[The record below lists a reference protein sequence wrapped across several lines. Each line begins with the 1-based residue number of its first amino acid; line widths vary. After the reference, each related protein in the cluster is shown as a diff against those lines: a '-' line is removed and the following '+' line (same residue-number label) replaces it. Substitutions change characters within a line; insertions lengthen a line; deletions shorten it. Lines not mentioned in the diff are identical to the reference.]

1 MAGNTDLSTADY
13 LIKYMYKD
21 GLDEDALTS
30 SNALLA
36 YVERDYDFTSS
47 KGKVI
52 AAPGT
57 NAQAGSVTNAD
68 AYAARAGS
76 TGVNFTVPVRRM
88 FAFGALSS
96 DLVRLTEAGS
106 DESQFANA
114 LSRDIDTAT
123 EAFGQE
129 INQRLYGR
137 NIGERARVHATTA
150 ISTTVLTLANPE
162 DANFFSVD
170 MRVSAI
176 DPATGSYR
184 DSGDFVTLTNVDP
197 VAGTLTADANWSNIA
212 SIALGDILVRWGTR
226 NASLD
231 GLAGW
236 NPSTANLSASFLGV
250 NQTINRATVA
260 GMYADV
266 SGYSIRQA
274 FIKASAVSENLLGRH
289 GASSSPW
296 FMNPSDVA
304 EIKMSVEAIKVVET
318 SMKTK
323 YSVGLDTVEVLG
335 CRIVSDRHC
344 PVGEAFQIPQGAFTL
359 GTAGKQPKIDDQ
371 DGRRLNYDRQNGRLE
386 FIMAMDGNS
395 YSDCVNRLSH
405 IKLPTRTPL

>member
-13 LIKYMYKD
+13 LIKYMYRD

-36 YVERDYDFTSS
+36 YVEREYDFTSS

-68 AYAARAGS
+68 AYAARAGA
-76 TGVNFTVPVRRM
+76 TGVNFTVPVRKM
-88 FAFGALSS
+88 FAFGSLSS

-137 NIGERARVHATTA
+137 NLGERARVHATTA
-150 ISTTVLTLANPE
+150 ISTVTLTLANPE
-162 DANFFSVD
+162 DAAFFSID

-176 DPATGSYR
+176 NPADNTLR
-184 DSGDFVTLTNVDP
+184 DSGDYVTLVGVDP
-197 VAGTLTADANWSNIA
+197 IAGTLTADGNWSGI
-212 SIALGDILVRWGTR
+212 SGITTGDILIRWGTR

-231 GLAGW
+231 GLQGW
-236 NPSTANLSASFLGV
+236 NPETANLSASFLGV
-250 NQTINRATVA
+250 NQTTNRATTA
-260 GMYADV
+260 GVYVDV
-266 SGYSIRQA
+266 SGYAIRPGLLRA
-274 FIKASAVSENLLGRH
+274 AAVAEGMLGRAH
-289 GASSSPW
+289 AKSAPI
-296 FMNPSDVA
+296 FMNPADKMEIVA
-304 EIKMSVEAIKVVET
+304 SVESVKVVET

-323 YSVGLDTVEVLG
+323 YSVGLDAVEVLG
-335 CRIVSDRHC
+335 CTIISDRHC
-344 PVGEAFQIPQGAFTL
+344 PVGRAFQVPKGAFTF

-371 DGRRLNYDRQNGRLE
+371 DGRRLHYDRQNGRLE
-386 FIMAMDGNS
+386 FIMAADGNA
-395 YSDCVNRLSH
+395 YSECVNKLTH